1 MKNLTVP
8 QIIRMHELLIEQ
20 TGGTFGV
27 RDNRLLESALYSPFQ
42 TFGGKELYP
51 TILDKV
57 SRITFGIISNH
68 PFIDG
73 NKRIGILV
81 MLTTLE
87 LNNIQLN
94 CTDDELIHLGLK
106 LASGEMSNEDLLL
119 WIKTRL

>member
-27 RDNRLLESALYSPFQ
+27 RDNSLLESALYSPFQ

-119 WIKTRL
+119 WIKIRL

>member
-87 LNNIQLN
+87 LNDIQLN
-94 CTDDELIHLGLK
+94 CIDEELIHLGLK
-106 LASGEMSNEDLLL
+106 LAAGEMNHEDLLL
-119 WIKTRL
+119 WIKIRL